1 MISRIRRVRRL
12 LAVLLL
18 AALPFVSGHALAAPF
33 GVQLGDTRLA
43 LDAPPGFADVQATG
57 SPRLLE
63 LGEALTSASNRILLF
78 ALEDA
83 DVRRFTVGDTP
94 DLRRYVI
101 VVTPKGMERERVST
115 QAFGALVTESAR
127 ELGPLPG
134 EVIDLRR
141 YLDSQPRGRASM
153 LAELRKD
160 PQTVSVLQGVR
171 LPDNPEFRAPP
182 RYLLSTTTLMLVRGR
197 TLNATVYTIYESDAD
212 LQWIRATTGRW
223 IEELQRLNNR

>member
-1 MISRIRRVRRL
+1 MRFPPI
-12 LAVLLL
+12 LLL
-18 AALPFVSGHALAAPF
+18 ALSTSALGAPF
-33 GVQLGDTRLA
+33 AVSMGDTRVA

-83 DVRRFTVGDTP
+83 DVRRFSVGDTP

-101 VVTPKGMERERVST
+101 VVTPKGMERERLST
-115 QAFGALVTESAR
+115 QAFATFVSESAR
-127 ELGPLPG
+127 ELGAPPA
-134 EVIDLRR
+134 EIIDLRR
-141 YLDSQPRGRASM
+141 YLDAQTRGRASM
-153 LAELRKD
+153 ITELRKD
-160 PQTVSVLQGVR
+160 PQIVSVLQGVR
-171 LPDNPEFRAPP
+171 LPDNPEMRGPP

-197 TLNATVYTIYESDAD
+197 ALNAAVYTIFESDAD

-223 IEELQRLNNR
+223 IEELQRLNSR